1 MENEPRKINFSKIGD
16 AEIGYIS
23 VAEKN
28 KLPFKVKRI
37 YWTYFTPENVKRGG
51 HSHIELEQ
59 ILIAV
64 SGKIELEIETSNFNK
79 HKFILDNPDE
89 GVYIPK
95 RSWRTMKY
103 THNAVQI
110 CIASEEYDEKD
121 YINNYRDFLE
131 MSNGI

>member
-16 AEIGYIS
+16 PKIGYIS

-79 HKFILDNPDE
+79 YKFILDNPDE
-89 GVYIPK
+89 GVFIPK

>member
-1 MENEPRKINFSKIGD
+1 MENKPRKINFSKIGD

-64 SGKIELEIETSNFNK
+64 SGKIELEIETSNFQ
-79 HKFILDNPDE
+79 
-89 GVYIPK
+89 Y
-95 RSWRTMKY
+95 
-103 THNAVQI
+103 
-110 CIASEEYDEKD
+110 
-121 YINNYRDFLE
+121 
-131 MSNGI
+131 GI

>member
-1 MENEPRKINFSKIGD
+1 MENKPRKINFSKIGST
-16 AEIGYIS
+16 EIGYIS

-64 SGKIELEIETSNFNK
+64 SGKIELEIETSNSK
-79 HKFILDNPDE
+79 KYKFILESPDE

-110 CIASEEYDEKD
+110 CIASEEYDIKD
-121 YINNYRDFLE
+121 YINNYNEFLKT
-131 MSNGI
+131 SNGV